1 MLSPQSLPGAVSS
14 ETENG
19 LLSFNDSMAISDQWQ
34 ITPIVRIGANK
45 GYLIFLFILRSPQI
59 PLCFLFPFSPAAF
72 SQPPGKI
79 MELPAILG

>member
-19 LLSFNDSMAISDQWQ
+19 LLSFNDSLAISDQWQ

-45 GYLIFLFILRSPQI
+45 GYLIFLLSCTPSNSA
-59 PLCFLFPFSPAAF
+59 L
-72 SQPPGKI
+72 
-79 MELPAILG
+79 LPVFHSLLLTSHNLPER